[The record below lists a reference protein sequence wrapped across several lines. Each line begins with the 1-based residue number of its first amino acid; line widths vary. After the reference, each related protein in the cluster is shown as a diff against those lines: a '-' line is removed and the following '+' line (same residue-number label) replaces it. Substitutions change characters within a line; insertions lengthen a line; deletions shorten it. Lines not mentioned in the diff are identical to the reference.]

1 MSEQHPEPIVAP
13 SSDHGPVRPSARAT
27 ARSRAIWLLAAGSLL
42 PGVVAVTAREFF
54 HGLPYP
60 LRVTV
65 YVVSAMMMVAV
76 VALILT
82 QKESA

>member
-1 MSEQHPEPIVAP
+1 MSEQHPELTDVPAHGRP
-13 SSDHGPVRPSARAT
+13 GASSP

-42 PGVVAVTAREFF
+42 PGVVAVVAREFF

-60 LRVTV
+60 FRVTV
-65 YVVSAMMMVAV
+65 YVLSALMMAGV